1 MRSSSSTWTNL
12 FVVLLAW
19 PVLFFPCPP
28 SVLHGMIKR
37 THFKSKSG
45 DFFLCPQPA
54 RGPYLGIK
62 CHDETGPSKPD
73 SLTPALISLQDSLLL
88 VYCFSI
94 LMVSLIFFKQ
104 LSISASG
111 YLHLLLPLP
120 ECIPFLRLLV
130 FSLHS
135 ILLNHHHHIIKDS
148 NSNSVMQKG
157 SFLPVSLD
165 VLY

>member
-1 MRSSSSTWTNL
+1 MEWSKGPILNL
-12 FVVLLAW
+12 NQV
-19 PVLFFPCPP
+19 
-28 SVLHGMIKR
+28 I
-37 THFKSKSG
+37 
-45 DFFLCPQPA
+45 FFLCPQPA

-62 CHDETGPSKPD
+62 CHDETSPSKPD

-120 ECIPFLRLLV
+120 ECSFPDICVALVHTSFKSSFKCHLLV
-130 FSLHS
+130 RAFPDHT
-135 ILLNHHHHIIKDS
+135 
-148 NSNSVMQKG
+148 MQKSTPRFFCG
-157 SFLPVSLD
+157 GIPLRIWHSSFTYWDMIGVSTR
-165 VLY
+165 V